1 MKRPDEPQ
9 DVHLLGTS
17 EQLSESEQLELL
29 VESYLDGLLSPQQ
42 AAQFERR
49 LLEPAVA
56 DAFRESLMLRAL
68 LADMPPDQAP
78 EELVA
83 ALEAAL
89 VTDVRLA
96 RKAARMPRLR
106 AALSGMSWMVRGPAQ
121 AIGATGGAQGGQG
134 DPVRHGLSTL
144 RYALGPLATG
154 GRSPSRSPRSWWRR
168 ALARGLRRKPKDN
181 A

>member
-1 MKRPDEPQ
+1 MQRSDEPNGP
-9 DVHLLGTS
+9 DA
-17 EQLSESEQLELL
+17 LSEPELLELL
-29 VESYLDGLLSPQQ
+29 VESYLDGLLSQEETS
-42 AAQFERR
+42 QFERR

-56 DAFRESLMLRAL
+56 DAFREALMLRAL

-89 VTDVRLA
+89 VATVQLA

-121 AIGATGGAQGGQG
+121 AIGSTSTTSGGPGTLMRG
-134 DPVRHGLSTL
+134 GLSTM
-144 RYALGPLATG
+144 RYALGPLAAG
-154 GRSPSRSPRSWWRR
+154 GGVRAQQTRPWWRR
-168 ALARGLRRKPKDN
+168 ALAQTLRRKPKESK
-181 A
+181 